1 MLRVGS
7 ALSTDESVSN
17 FCAMPGPALSVMRH
31 DGGDAGESP
40 ARTGRGRLA
49 VCSTHET
56 GLTRIV
62 CDTAHRPAATTLS
75 GHRDDPGGNAQAVAP
90 IDGTDPAAGEASITP
105 EAAMKPSQRL
115 HTLAAAA
122 ILSTSAWGIGG
133 DFELTADD
141 RSTYALS
148 DSRGQ
153 VVVLAFGYTFCP
165 DVCPTA
171 LSNIAY
177 ALRHLG
183 DDAEQV
189 DALFVSLDPDRDTP
203 DHLAGYTDFFHPRL
217 RGLTGT
223 PEALADVAARY
234 RVRYEFVGKGQ
245 KEHYALDHSANL
257 YVIGRD
263 GRLLRMLPHGLP
275 VEALVDSLG
284 AALAQPPEAPRTTAS
299 TTD

>member
-1 MLRVGS
+1 MQPR
-7 ALSTDESVSN
+7 
-17 FCAMPGPALSVMRH
+17 
-31 DGGDAGESP
+31 
-40 ARTGRGRLA
+40 
-49 VCSTHET
+49 
-56 GLTRIV
+56 
-62 CDTAHRPAATTLS
+62 
-75 GHRDDPGGNAQAVAP
+75 
-90 IDGTDPAAGEASITP
+90 
-105 EAAMKPSQRL
+105 QRL
-115 HTLAAAA
+115 IAFVLTVLVSSA
-122 ILSTSAWGIGG
+122 AWGIGG

-141 RSTYALS
+141 NQTYALS

-171 LSNIAY
+171 LTNIAQ
-177 ALRHLG
+177 ALRGLG

-203 DHLAGYTDFFHPRL
+203 EHLRGYTDFFHPRL

-223 PEALADVAARY
+223 ADELAEIAAQY

-245 KEHYALDHSANL
+245 KVHYSMDHSANL

-275 VEALVDSLG
+275 AEALRDSLRD
-284 AALAQPPEAPRTTAS
+284 ALETPPQEPRTAAS
-299 TTD
+299 AAQ